1 MYKPTQHRLQEHMRQ
16 KSQNQSQKS
25 INVRTGRTTHSVFE
39 SEQISSTRSFISSY
53 RSDQAEEPEKPEEVN
68 QTQAYKVPEESMVSK
83 TYQYKIIK
91 LSVAIVLSMLILLP
105 LASDETWFTQISTHE
120 HAVDVLVNIYDNS
133 LDWNAYQNAV
143 DEYINLEDLDSY
155 EPVIM
160 MVLPDPNGQPQ
171 NTDRVELKP
180 YVKKYYK
187 DVLKYRPE
195 EINEVHKYSKVNG
208 IEFRIYY
215 STRKQLVV
223 DSILGIIRTVFVCI
237 CLATVVF
244 YITQDAK
251 QLILNPIERIAIKV
265 GKIALNPTE
274 ATK

>member
-1 MYKPTQHRLQEHMRQ
+1 
-16 KSQNQSQKS
+16 
-25 INVRTGRTTHSVFE
+25 
-39 SEQISSTRSFISSY
+39 
-53 RSDQAEEPEKPEEVN
+53 
-68 QTQAYKVPEESMVSK
+68 MVSK
-83 TYQYKIIK
+83 TYQYKVIK

-105 LASDETWFTQISTHE
+105 LTSDETWYSQTSTHE
-120 HAVDVLVNIYDNS
+120 HTLGVLVNIYDNS
-133 LDWNAYQNAV
+133 LDWSAYKNTV
-143 DEYINLEDLDSY
+143 DEYIKFEGLDSY

-160 MVLPDPNGQPQ
+160 MELPDPDGEPYNV
-171 NTDRVELKP
+171 DRVQLRP
-180 YVKKYYK
+180 YYQKYYK

-195 EINEVHKYSKVNG
+195 EINEVHKFSKTKG
-208 IEFRIYY
+208 IMFRVYY

-237 CLATVVF
+237 CLAAVVF

-274 ATK
+274 ATKVENDNQEKLKILELMH